1 MKMRKIYKKNAA
13 VFVLIAVFLI
23 AGAAAAALFLH
34 VPLLICSIPVFGFY
48 LYWQILLVKNVR
60 AITEDG
66 TNITGEILCL
76 LLVPFYALY
85 WWYTRGKQVKNAF
98 AQKGYPPA
106 CSGVV
111 YLILGIFL
119 LNIVSMAI
127 MQKDFNSL
135 PVNEVKAGYKKR
147 PSKSSNVY
155 FGVIMAFL
163 YLPLIYLIAYS
174 FNDGKTSVW
183 KGFTLKWYT
192 ALFNDAQIMGSLRNT
207 LIIALLASVIAT
219 VLGTAAAIGIYNF
232 KGGMRS
238 AIRNVSNIPIINPEI
253 VTGVSLMLLFTFAGT
268 LLGFE
273 MGFWTVLLAHI
284 GFCTPYV
291 ILNVTP
297 RIKQMDGSLY
307 EAALDLGCSPAQ
319 AFFKVVIHELM
330 PGIFSGFL
338 ISFTYSLDDFVITY
352 FTRGSRFQ
360 TLPVQIYTMTHQR
373 INPKAN
379 ALSALMFAVVFG
391 ALVIS
396 NIVSSRKNK
405 EAAR

>member
-1 MKMRKIYKKNAA
+1 MKKKGQKIY
-13 VFVLIAVFLI
+13 
-23 AGAAAAALFLH
+23 
-34 VPLLICSIPVFGFY
+34 FG
-48 LYWQILLVKNVR
+48 I
-60 AITEDG
+60 
-66 TNITGEILCL
+66 
-76 LLVPFYALY
+76 
-85 WWYTRGKQVKNAF
+85 
-98 AQKGYPPA
+98 
-106 CSGVV
+106 
-111 YLILGIFL
+111 
-119 LNIVSMAI
+119 
-127 MQKDFNSL
+127 
-135 PVNEVKAGYKKR
+135 
-147 PSKSSNVY
+147 
-155 FGVIMAFL
+155 IMAFL

-192 ALFNDAQIMGSLRNT
+192 ALFNDAQIMSSLRNT

-219 VLGTAAAIGIYNF
+219 VLGTAAAIGIYDF
-232 KGGMRS
+232 KGGVRS
-238 AIRNVSNIPIINPEI
+238 AIQNVSNIPIINPEI
-253 VTGVSLMLLFTFAGT
+253 VTGVSLMLLFTFAGN
-268 LLGFE
+268 LMGFE

-297 RIKQMDGSLY
+297 RIKQMDSSLY
-307 EAALDLGCSPAQ
+307 EAALDLGCSPVQ
-319 AFFKVVIHELM
+319 AFFKVVMHELM

-379 ALSALMFAVVFG
+379 ALSALMFAVIFG
-391 ALVIS
+391 VLVIS
-396 NIVSSRKNK
+396 NIVSSRKDK

>member
-1 MKMRKIYKKNAA
+1 MKKGQKI
-13 VFVLIAVFLI
+13 
-23 AGAAAAALFLH
+23 
-34 VPLLICSIPVFGFY
+34 
-48 LYWQILLVKNVR
+48 
-60 AITEDG
+60 
-66 TNITGEILCL
+66 
-76 LLVPFYALY
+76 
-85 WWYTRGKQVKNAF
+85 
-98 AQKGYPPA
+98 
-106 CSGVV
+106 
-111 YLILGIFL
+111 
-119 LNIVSMAI
+119 
-127 MQKDFNSL
+127 
-135 PVNEVKAGYKKR
+135 
-147 PSKSSNVY
+147 Y

-183 KGFTLKWYT
+183 KGFTMKWYT
-192 ALFNDAQIMGSLRNT
+192 ALFNDAQIMGSLYNT
-207 LIIALLASVIAT
+207 LIVALLASIIAT

-232 KGGMRS
+232 KGGVRS
-238 AIRNVSNIPIINPEI
+238 AIQNVSNIPIINPEI

-268 LLGFE
+268 MMGFE
-273 MGFWTVLLAHI
+273 MGFPTVLLAHI

-297 RIKQMDGSLY
+297 RIKQMDPSLY
-307 EAALDLGCSPAQ
+307 EAALDLGCSPVQ

-379 ALSALMFAVVFG
+379 ALSALLFVIVLTF
-391 ALVIS
+391 LIIS
-396 NIVSSRKNK
+396 NAVGSRKDK